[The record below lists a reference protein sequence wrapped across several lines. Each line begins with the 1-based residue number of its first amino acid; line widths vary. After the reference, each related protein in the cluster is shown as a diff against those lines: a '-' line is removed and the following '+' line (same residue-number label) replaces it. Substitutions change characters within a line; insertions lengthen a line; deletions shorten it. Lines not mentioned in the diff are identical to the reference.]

1 MESTKRKD
9 QPTDDELILFISRYS
24 ARLLGAGATCIRLEK
39 NVQRIARAYG
49 REVELTI
56 MPRHI
61 HLSLWEE
68 GRTSTVSSI
77 ASVRHNVTSFNINTQ
92 LSKLSWEIAD
102 GKTDLATART
112 KFTDIINSD
121 KQNPWLVLLLV
132 TFANASFCR
141 FFGGDFTAMGLG
153 ALATLVGY
161 YLKIMLLRWGTD
173 VRVMALICSFVSSIF
188 AASDHLFG
196 LGTTPEVALGTSVLY
211 LVPGIPYI
219 NSFSDMLYK
228 HYLCAVSR
236 FMDALVFTCCL
247 SMGLCVGLLLMGRG
261 MF

>member
-9 QPTDDELILFISRYS
+9 QPTDDELILFISKYS

-141 FFGGDFTAMGLG
+141 LFGGDFTAMGLV

-173 VRVMALICSFVSSIF
+173 VRVMALICSF
-188 AASDHLFG
+188 
-196 LGTTPEVALGTSVLY
+196 
-211 LVPGIPYI
+211 
-219 NSFSDMLYK
+219 
-228 HYLCAVSR
+228 R
-236 FMDALVFTCCL
+236 
-247 SMGLCVGLLLMGRG
+247 
-261 MF
+261 